1 MSSLTDLVNAC
12 SEEYLNTDK
21 DDTVNGKV
29 IIKDSDI
36 VLRSSD
42 YTKGTPP
49 PRGSL

>member
-29 IIKDSDI
+29 IVRDSDI
-36 VLRSSD
+36 VLRSGD

-49 PRGSL
+49 P